1 MENKVAVELQLS
13 AMLHQLWHM
22 LTWSGQNHTENLPG
36 ETEITRKGFNIN
48 KKKSF
53 LVFIL
58 LCF

>member
-13 AMLHQLWHM
+13 GMLHQLWHM

-48 KKKSF
+48 
-53 LVFIL
+53 
-58 LCF
+58 